1 MVLSKFSS
9 VMPLAVEASI
19 DCANALRHV
28 RDTSGDLTFR
38 ALHNVQSGLA
48 KAKTTTSEALTEG
61 AKQPAYAESFML
73 SLGGPA
79 TLSDYYLAAQDT
91 EVKAAAWNAELTEL
105 LTSLTA
111 AELIGLQVSGTAPL
125 QYKMIEHSS
134 FIPAAKADPF
144 RSNQALAD
152 LITSFEAVG
161 AV

>member
-9 VMPLAVEASI
+9 VMPLAVVASI
-19 DCANALRHV
+19 DCANALRYV

-38 ALHNVQSGLA
+38 ALNNVQDGLA
-48 KAKTTTSEALTEG
+48 TAKITTGEALTEG
-61 AKQPAYAESFML
+61 TKQPAHAESFMA

-79 TLSDYYLAAQDT
+79 TLAEYYAAAQDT
-91 EVKAAAWNAELTEL
+91 EIKASAWNVELAAL
-105 LTSLTA
+105 LSSLTA
-111 AELIGLQVSGTAPL
+111 DELIGLEPAGVAPL
-125 QYKMIEHSS
+125 DYKLIEHRS

-152 LITSFEAVG
+152 LIASFEAVG